1 MKKTDLSTV
10 RLITV
15 DLDETLLRKDKT
27 LSFYSRQVLERLTE
41 KGYLVVP
48 ASGRHLKRME
58 ENVLIMPG
66 IRYAITLNGAQV
78 YALSGVPANAGID
91 DGEISE
97 IDIAAGRAGA
107 SETGAI
113 RRVAEFPL
121 SEEEAV
127 LSLDWMRPY
136 CNILE
141 MDTDRGLM
149 REVCTVKPGS
159 RETITG
165 EPLSEEAAPGDPL
178 SVESAERFI
187 RKRYFFINFDVPE
200 YPSLSEYIRKEHPV
214 VWKVSG
220 FYADRRQFEEILQK
234 QFPDGNVIFCASDDL
249 LTETSSAHA
258 SKGNGLKRLMEMLN
272 LPKEAVLAIG
282 DNGNDVSMFREAGV
296 SVAVG
301 NALPEIQAA
310 ADFVCGTNDEDGPA
324 RFLEEQLLK

>member
-1 MKKTDLSTV
+1 MKEINSAEI
-10 RLITV
+10 RLIVT

-27 LSFYSRQVLERLTE
+27 FSDYSRGVLERLIE

-48 ASGRHLKRME
+48 ASGRDLKRMR
-58 ENVLIMPG
+58 ENILTMPG

-78 YALSGVPANAGID
+78 YALSGGPANAGID
-91 DGEISE
+91 
-97 IDIAAGRAGA
+97 AGA
-107 SETGAI
+107 SEIGAI

-141 MDTDRGLM
+141 MDTDRGLL

-159 RETITG
+159 RETLTVDS
-165 EPLSEEAAPGDPL
+165 LSEEAAPGESLD
-178 SVESAERFI
+178 VESAERFI
-187 RKRYFFINFDVPE
+187 RKRYFFIDFDVPE
-200 YPSLSEYIRKEHPV
+200 YPSLSEYIRKEHPL

-220 FYADRRQFEEILQK
+220 FYADRRQFEAILQK
-234 QFPDGNVIFCASDDL
+234 PFPDGNVNFCASDDL
-249 LTETSSAHA
+249 LTESSSARA
-258 SKGNGLKRLMEMLN
+258 SKGNGLKRLMDLLN

-324 RFLEEQLLK
+324 RFLEEWLAAGS